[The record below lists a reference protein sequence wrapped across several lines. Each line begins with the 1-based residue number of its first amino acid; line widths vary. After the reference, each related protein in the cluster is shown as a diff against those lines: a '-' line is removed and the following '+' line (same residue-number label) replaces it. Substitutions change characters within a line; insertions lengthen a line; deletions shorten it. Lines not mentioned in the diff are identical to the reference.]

1 MSLLG
6 KLFLWIGSLGL
17 ILSACQNSRQK
28 DIRLLLSE
36 WQGKEILFPD
46 DMEFTAGGKKV
57 MGNIVDTGGG
67 YKIVNYVDSTG
78 CISCKL
84 QLPLWNLFANQLDS
98 ICHREVAICMI
109 FSPKLEDVREVQYIL
124 RRDTFYHFVCLDL
137 NDSFNQLNHLSSDES
152 FHTFL
157 LDGNNKICA
166 IGNPVLNPAVKDLYL
181 RIIRGDVPT
190 ASNRAATSMTT
201 VSFDTTLVDLGHF
214 PWQEPQSFTFT
225 LKNTGDRP
233 LVIRDV
239 VSSCGC
245 VEVEYPEEPVRAG
258 HERELRVRYRAKSR
272 GPVSQSMLVYSN
284 AEKSPVRLYV
294 RGKAE

>member
-1 MSLLG
+1 M
-6 KLFLWIGSLGL
+6 
-17 ILSACQNSRQK
+17 
-28 DIRLLLSE
+28 
-36 WQGKEILFPD
+36 
-46 DMEFTAGGKKV
+46 
-57 MGNIVDTGGG
+57 
-67 YKIVNYVDSTG
+67 
-78 CISCKL
+78 
-84 QLPLWNLFANQLDS
+84 
-98 ICHREVAICMI
+98 
-109 FSPKLEDVREVQYIL
+109 
-124 RRDTFYHFVCLDL
+124 
-137 NDSFNQLNHLSSDES
+137 

-157 LDGNNKICA
+157 LDKDNKVLA
-166 IGNPVLNPAVKDLYL
+166 IGNPVLNPKVKELYL
-181 RIIRGDVPT
+181 RIIRGDAPSASSRAVTPT
-190 ASNRAATSMTT
+190 TT

-245 VEVEYPEEPVRAG
+245 VEVEYPEEPVRPG

>member
-1 MSLLG
+1 MKVCVNSAVWLVMLIFCSCSFKASERKALSLVDE
-6 KLFLWIGSLGL
+6 WIGQEIKFPMNLPSL
-17 ILSACQNSRQK
+17 RV
-28 DIRLLLSE
+28 SE
-36 WQGKEILFPD
+36 D
-46 DMEFTAGGKKV
+46 S
-57 MGNIVDTGGG
+57 VDHQELDAVQ
-67 YKIVNYVDSTG
+67 YKIVSYVDSLD
-78 CISCKL
+78 CLSCKVRL
-84 QLPLWNLFANQLDS
+84 YAWNVLMRDLKNRSFPSVPIFMFFCPKNQDRQELSRLIEENDFGRYSYLD
-98 ICHREVAICMI
+98 V
-109 FSPKLEDVREVQYIL
+109 
-124 RRDTFYHFVCLDL
+124 
-137 NDSFNQLNHLSSDES
+137 NDSLNKLNHFPSDMA
-152 FHTFL
+152 FQTFL
-157 LDGNNKICA
+157 LDKDNKVLA
-166 IGNPVLNPAVKDLYL
+166 IGNPVLNPKVKELYL
-181 RIIRGDVPT
+181 RIIRGDAPSASSRAVTPT
-190 ASNRAATSMTT
+190 TT

>member
-1 MSLLG
+1 M
-6 KLFLWIGSLGL
+6 L
-17 ILSACQNSRQK
+17 IE
-28 DIRLLLSE
+28 E
-36 WQGKEILFPD
+36 WQGKEISFPEGLVVINQD
-46 DMEFTAGGKKV
+46 STSLGIALDA
-57 MGNIVDTGGG
+57 D
-67 YKIVNYVDSTG
+67 YKIVTYIDSTG
-78 CISCKL
+78 CVSCKL
-84 QLPLWNLFANQLDS
+84 NLYMWNLLKKDMEALAHKDVSLFFYFCSKD
-98 ICHREVAICMI
+98 IE
-109 FSPKLEDVREVQYIL
+109 KLRFLMKRDNFNFPAYI
-124 RRDTFYHFVCLDL
+124 DNMGKFY
-137 NDSFNQLNHLSSDES
+137 QLNKIHPNEA

-157 LDGNNKICA
+157 LDKDNKVLA
-166 IGNPVLNPAVKDLYL
+166 VGNPVLNPAVKDLYL

-190 ASNRAATSMTT
+190 ASNRAATPMTT
-201 VSFDTTLVDLGHF
+201 ISFDTTLVDLGHF

-284 AEKSPVRLYV
+284 AEKSPGARRNNHRIRPVALCS
-294 RGKAE
+294 AC